1 MKNRGIEDI
10 YIGADMKNEKK
21 SKKGIIIVIF
31 IILLLVLAGC
41 VGAFFYLKNSK
52 LTPKQSFING
62 MAGTNI
68 KSFMS
73 NDIYSDMLKRI
84 EEENSNSETKMT
96 FSTTNEVQDIDVS
109 NLELNIKN
117 SNDIDK
123 KKSFSEFA
131 LNYSGNEMF
140 NVKLAL
146 TDKEAAV
153 MSNDIVTKYV
163 GIHYDKIKD
172 IFGIDFNKDEI
183 DNLSKISKIDMSQ
196 EDTEKYESKYMEE
209 IFKQIPDEKFSSQEN
224 IVVEKKSGQVNVT
237 AYTLDLSV
245 DDLKGVLS
253 NTLTTLKNDEELLG
267 KLVTGKSSNSSDDST
282 NTTSNSPI
290 ISSDDDN
297 SNENTET
304 TDVPVIE
311 PNNSTI
317 NIHDQTD
324 SSTDTVTAEEGT
336 ESNFNSGLKIATSDI
351 QITSEDNV
359 DVYNTVSENNDSEI
373 TTTSVNDDLPGF
385 RTVDTTSNDENEDS
399 TSTTMNLDINSD
411 DSNIDSDATFITPKE
426 SNDLEDIE
434 IDLVQIL
441 CGIKIE
447 KSVSE
452 LQSDIDK
459 LIQKVNKLNGDNGIT
474 IKVCV
479 NEDGKAEKIFT
490 TLPDGFKF
498 DLEFTTN
505 SEKDNSIYVIYTTQK
520 AENDTSSSNT
530 DESTNG
536 IVTYSAS
543 TDNSITNETNSD
555 SVTDENGSGQYGF
568 ELSLNKV
575 DNDSNTNLGIVYK
588 NIVNDAYNTEIS
600 IDIKTNKVSNGFD
613 NDVVINLKDDE
624 NALKVLVDNS
634 MKFEN
639 DTEIED
645 LTSDNCVFLDEL
657 SEEER
662 NQTME
667 AIIDKIKSVYQD
679 KLGNLNF
686 IDTNTGTTSGD
697 LSNISTSVSKE
708 DAKNALI
715 DKFKEL
721 YNKAQ
726 ENGEEFSL
734 HNLENLKIDG
744 YNVST
749 NITDDVAIIVVD
761 TYTFKIN
768 SSFELS
774 ED

>member
-1 MKNRGIEDI
+1 M
-10 YIGADMKNEKK
+10 
-21 SKKGIIIVIF
+21 
-31 IILLLVLAGC
+31 
-41 VGAFFYLKNSK
+41 
-52 LTPKQSFING
+52 
-62 MAGTNI
+62 
-68 KSFMS
+68 
-73 NDIYSDMLKRI
+73 
-84 EEENSNSETKMT
+84 
-96 FSTTNEVQDIDVS
+96 
-109 NLELNIKN
+109 
-117 SNDIDK
+117 
-123 KKSFSEFA
+123 
-131 LNYSGNEMF
+131 
-140 NVKLAL
+140 
-146 TDKEAAV
+146 
-153 MSNDIVTKYV
+153 
-163 GIHYDKIKD
+163 
-172 IFGIDFNKDEI
+172 
-183 DNLSKISKIDMSQ
+183 
-196 EDTEKYESKYMEE
+196 
-209 IFKQIPDEKFSSQEN
+209 
-224 IVVEKKSGQVNVT
+224 
-237 AYTLDLSV
+237 SV

-336 ESNFNSGLKIATSDI
+336 ESNFNSGLKIATSDDI
-351 QITSEDNV
+351 QVTPEDNV

-399 TSTTMNLDINSD
+399 TSTTMNFDTTSD
-411 DSNIDSDATFITPKE
+411 TNTTFITPKE
-426 SNDLEDIE
+426 SNDLEDME
-434 IDLVQIL
+434 IDLAQIL

-447 KSVSE
+447 KTVSE

-459 LIQKVNKLNGDNGIT
+459 LIQKVNKLTGDNGIT

-479 NEDGKAEKIFT
+479 NADGKAEKIFT
-490 TLPDGFKF
+490 TLPDGSKF

-588 NIVNDAYNTEIS
+588 NIVNDAYNTEVS
-600 IDIKTNKVSNGFD
+600 IDVKTNKVSNGFD

-667 AIIDKIKSVYQD
+667 AIVDKIISVYQD
-679 KLGNLNF
+679 KLGNLSF
-686 IDTNTGTTSGD
+686 IDTNTGSTSGD

-726 ENGEEFSL
+726 DDGEEFTL
-734 HNLENLKIDG
+734 HNLEDLKIDG

>member
-31 IILLLVLAGC
+31 ILLLLVLAVC

-117 SNDIDK
+117 SNDIAK

-172 IFGIDFNKDEI
+172 VFGIDFNKDEI
-183 DNLSKISKIDMSQ
+183 DNLSKLSKIDMSQ
-196 EDTEKYESKYMEE
+196 EDKEKYESKYMEE

-267 KLVTGKSSNSSDDST
+267 KLVTGKSSNSSNDST

-336 ESNFNSGLKIATSDI
+336 ESNFNSGLKIATSDDI
-351 QITSEDNV
+351 QVTPEDNV

-385 RTVDTTSNDENEDS
+385 RTVDTTTNDENEDS
-399 TSTTMNLDINSD
+399 TSTTMNFDTTSD
-411 DSNIDSDATFITPKE
+411 TNTTFITPKE

-434 IDLVQIL
+434 SDLAQIL

-459 LIQKVNKLNGDNGIT
+459 LIQKVNKLTGDNGVT

-479 NEDGKAEKIFT
+479 NEDGKAEKVFI
-490 TLPDGFKF
+490 TLPDESKF

-555 SVTDENGSGQYGF
+555 SVTNENVSSQYGF

-588 NIVNDAYNTEIS
+588 NIVNDAYNTEVS
-600 IDIKTNKVSNGFD
+600 IDVKTNKVSNGFD
-613 NDVVINLKDDE
+613 NDVVINVKDDE

-667 AIIDKIKSVYQD
+667 AIVDKIISVYQD
-679 KLGNLNF
+679 KLGNLSF
-686 IDTNTGTTSGD
+686 IDTNTGSTSGD

-726 ENGEEFSL
+726 ESGEEFTL
-734 HNLENLKIDG
+734 HNLEDLKIDG